1 MKRRN
6 GGFTLIELLVV
17 IAIIAIL
24 AGMLLPALAQAREK
38 ARRIN
43 CTSNLKQVGLSMK
56 MYCDDYREQYPNGD
70 GVDSFTK
77 MVENKYIT
85 ANKMLI
91 CPSTTDTESTSSTF
105 SGAKGRIATN
115 NNAAATAPYNLSY
128 LYVSDYYALMAGGRR
143 LSEAVCTSSSM
154 LAMDD
159 RTNHKE
165 YGNILFGDGHVAGF
179 AGSAWFKANN
189 YHGIFNRSQVLQTFL
204 GFTL

>member
-1 MKRRN
+1 MKRRP

-70 GVDSFTK
+70 GVDSFAK

-105 SGAKGRIATN
+105 SGAKGRIATGN
-115 NNAAATAPYNLSY
+115 NNAATAPFNLSY
-128 LYVSDYYALMAGGRR
+128 LYVSDYYATSAGGRR

-189 YHGIFNRSQVLQTFL
+189 YHGIFNRAQVLQTFL